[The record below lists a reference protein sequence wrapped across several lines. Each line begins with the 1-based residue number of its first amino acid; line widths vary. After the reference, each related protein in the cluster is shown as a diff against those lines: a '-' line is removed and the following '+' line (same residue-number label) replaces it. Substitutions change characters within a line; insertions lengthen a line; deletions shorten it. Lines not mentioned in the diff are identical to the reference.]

1 MVGEERGG
9 EDTGGGGRSFLSN
22 IKFCRMKRG
31 EGNRNKSK
39 GFGKA
44 LALRWVSSLIIM

>member
-22 IKFCRMKRG
+22 IKFCRMKAKETG
-31 EGNRNKSK
+31 IKV
-39 GFGKA
+39 KA
-44 LALRWVSSLIIM
+44 LARH